1 MDESSDFRKGPRPSF
16 GLVTPSSL
24 RFLGGVVLDGPVALS
39 GMVFLQSLVYRIRP
53 LRSAY
58 AVMSALLL
66 KSIFSK
72 MRDR

>member
-24 RFLGGVVLDGPVALS
+24 RFLGGVVLDGPVALY
-39 GMVFLQSLVYRIRP
+39 GMVFLQSLAYRMRP

-58 AVMSALLL
+58 AVMSALLV
-66 KSIFSK
+66 KFIFPK